1 MKKRK
6 KRKRKDNNHLLK
18 ILLFFVLAGCAFT
31 VLLSIVIPRKAPALM
46 STQDNSSKS
55 DIYARDHEVS
65 FTVDDTT
72 GMLGRQQKQ
81 LLEEYAKIY
90 AETLANLEVGDIS
103 PLYAEHEEGYYTNLT
118 ALKLLVNVRQMS
130 RLDLKLQ
137 SVQVNYTVESVEESG
152 SGIAVYLTEDNRQKF
167 RHLSGPSY
175 SYNIRHIFRLKE
187 QDGQW
192 YIDEHGQEED
202 FYLLA
207 GEGWRD
213 ADGSDPAERADR
225 ALELLIDDAKEN
237 LSDLSQFRQGSI
249 QVPQV
254 DDASYDRQAAVDYA
268 QQWVSQRNDE
278 GVYLIYDDFGGNCQN
293 FVSQCI
299 YAGGID
305 MDYTGYSEQ
314 QWKFYS
320 GALNEKATP
329 SGRSYSWIGVDEFY
343 TYACENTGTGMICMP
358 DVGFEFAEKGDVV
371 HVGAYHKWRHALL
384 VTDVVKDEN
393 GNVLDITVASNTADR
408 WNYPLS
414 AYIYTAPRL
423 IHIVGQN

>member
-1 MKKRK
+1 MRKRK
-6 KRKRKDNNHLLK
+6 KRGKRDSSRLLK
-18 ILLFFVLAGCAFT
+18 MPLFFVLSGCVFT
-31 VLLSIVIPRKAPALM
+31 VLLSLALLRGAPSLTNA
-46 STQDNSSKS
+46 QDSDSKS
-55 DIYARDHEVS
+55 NLYNRSPEVS

-72 GMLGRQQKQ
+72 GMLGRRQKQ
-81 LLEEYAKIY
+81 LLEEYAEIY
-90 AETLANLEVGDIS
+90 AGTLATLEAGDIS
-103 PLYAEHEEGYYTNLT
+103 RLYAEHGEGYYTNLT
-118 ALKLLVNVRQMS
+118 ALKLLVKVRQMS
-130 RLDLKLQ
+130 Q
-137 SVQVNYTVESVEESG
+137 ESG

-167 RHLSGPSY
+167 RHLSEPSY

-213 ADGSDPAERADR
+213 AGGSDLAERADR
-225 ALELLIDDAKEN
+225 ALELLVADAEEN
-237 LSDLSQFRQGSI
+237 LSDLSRFRQGST
-249 QVPQV
+249 QVPRV
-254 DDASYDRQAAVDYA
+254 NDASYDRQAAVDYA
-268 QQWVSQRNDE
+268 QQWVSQRNDN

-299 YAGGID
+299 HAGGID

-320 GALNEKATP
+320 GALNERATP

-358 DVGFEFAEKGDVV
+358 DVGFELAEKGDVV
-371 HVGAYHKWRHALL
+371 HVGAYYKWRHALL
-384 VTDVVKDEN
+384 VTDVIKDES
-393 GNVLDITVASNTADR
+393 GNVLDLTVASNTADR